1 MRTFFIIF
9 ISMESINKLLTS
21 ALWGRKDKL
30 LPNVWLQDIGE
41 RSEREIYKLRL
52 VYDGKEHVDENFMT
66 NIYRA
71 YYRYIMENG
80 GTVEPSING
89 SEPSVAIQN
98 MYITGGVDFGINV
111 TQNDILSATNNVL
124 PSYVRHYFTVPTPL
138 KDIPKVIEQ
147 DGYTLPTS
155 SVEFINGRIIDNLL
169 AQQKMPGKLKIHF
182 NMIRTGTLELISTV
196 GNTTHNYTVNYELNP
211 HSLSISTN
219 PSNHRIEGKV
229 VLNDRIKCD
238 IFMKEHELNYL
249 GQNNDTVVELNI
261 ISRDII
267 EQLTKRLRLNKLNIL
282 AIGQFTSCLKFNKI

>member
-52 VYDGKEHVDENFMT
+52 VYDGKEHVDEEFMT

-80 GTVEPSING
+80 GTVEPSITG

-98 MYITGGVDFGINV
+98 MYITCGLDFGTNV

-147 DGYTLPTS
+147 DAYTLPTS
-155 SVEFINGRIIDNLL
+155 SVEFINTRIIDNLL

-182 NMIRTGTLELISTV
+182 NMIKTGTLELTSTV
-196 GNTTHNYTVNYELNP
+196 GNNTHNYTVKYELNP

-229 VLNDRIKCD
+229 FLSDKMTCD
-238 IFMKEHELNYL
+238 IFITWGDLYYVRDIN
-249 GQNNDTVVELNI
+249 Q
-261 ISRDII
+261 ISREIVQ
-267 EQLTKRLRLNKLNIL
+267 ELTKRLRLNKLNMIVS
-282 AIGQFTSCLKFNKI
+282 GQFTSCLKFNKI